1 VRKGNPQM
9 IGKTRLVTSLF
20 VLFGAS
26 ACQFY
31 ARGPDDYRKDT
42 RSLLETRSAQISSCY
57 DTALAGD
64 PKAGGTVVLH
74 FQVAKETG
82 AITDPKV
89 LPESTAPAPL
99 GNCIVEAIKDLKLDP
114 SDKRVGDAT
123 FVWEFNKG

>member
-1 VRKGNPQM
+1 M
-9 IGKTRLVTSLF
+9 ISKTSFATTLF

-26 ACQFY
+26 ACTFY

-42 RSLLETRSAQISSCY
+42 RSLLETRSAQISTCY
-57 DTALAGD
+57 DTARAAD
-64 PKAGGTVVLH
+64 PKAGGTVVVH

-99 GNCIVEAIKDLKLDP
+99 GTCIVDAIKDLKLDP
-114 SDKRVGDAT
+114 VDKRVGDAT
-123 FVWEFNKG
+123 FVWEFNNG